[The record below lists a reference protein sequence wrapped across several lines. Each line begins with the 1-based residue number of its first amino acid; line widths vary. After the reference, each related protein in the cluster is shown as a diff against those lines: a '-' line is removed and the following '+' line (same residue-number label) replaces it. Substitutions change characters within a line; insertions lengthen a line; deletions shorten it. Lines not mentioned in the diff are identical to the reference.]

1 MNQLETDYPDV
12 KFVYMTG
19 HLVGSGQQGNLNQR
33 NEQIRA
39 YARANNKIL
48 YDFADIESFD
58 PDGRPSLHET
68 QRE

>member
-1 MNQLETDYPDV
+1 MNQLEIDYPNV

-19 HLVGSGQQGNLNQR
+19 HLDGSGANGNLNLR

-48 YDFADIESFD
+48 YDFADIEELRS
-58 PDGRPSLHET
+58 
-68 QRE
+68 